1 MHGLEAAV
9 KLFQGELVPVPRPDC
24 LRLLAISRVG
34 RVAYNSPDGPVV
46 VPVNGRVHGT
56 SVYLRTREGSALADA
71 LRDGVASYQVDGF
84 DDFHQAGWSILLRGR
99 ARWIE
104 EDELPEYES
113 EWPLPWAAGERDV
126 NVRIDAT
133 EITGRRLKA

>member
-34 RVAYNSPDGPVV
+34 RVAYNHPEGPVV
-46 VPVNGRVHGT
+46 VPVNGRVVGT
-56 SVYLRTREGSALADA
+56 SVFLRTRAGSALAAA
-71 LRDGVASYQVDGF
+71 LRDAAVSYQVDGF

-99 ARWIE
+99 SRWVD

-113 EWPLPWAAGERDV
+113 DWPLPWAAGERDLY
-126 NVRIDAT
+126 VRIDAT
-133 EITGRRLKA
+133 DISGRRLKA